1 MITKEVAA
9 RIHNC
14 YTQIESGKAMIEE
27 LKENINEK
35 GEMELAKGWTGSSR
49 GLELHIP
56 NKSGGHRIKTVPLDL
71 GLEIITRHIENKEAE
86 LQELKAISLTQL
98 S

>member
-14 YTQIESGKAMIEE
+14 YTQIESGRAMLEE
-27 LKENINEK
+27 MKNLVNDK
-35 GEMELAKGWTGSSR
+35 GEMELAKDWTGSSR

-71 GLEIITRHIENKEAE
+71 GLEIINRHIKNKEAE
-86 LQELKAISLTQL
+86 LKEIKSICKTQL
-98 S
+98 A